1 MDENTRDT
9 LEHVA
14 DECERLERA
23 CRDITPPLA
32 RLLGVAAW
40 IAVEAQI
47 KAQERTPER
56 RLRIN
61 WSKSRK
67 LRRLRL
73 VDKSDGEN
81 PVHR

>member
-47 KAQERTPER
+47 KAQERTPIR
-56 RLRIN
+56 RFRISWN
-61 WSKSRK
+61 KSRK
-67 LRRLRL
+67 LRRLQPIE
-73 VDKSDGEN
+73 KSDAEN
-81 PVHR
+81 PARR